1 MNPLLDRAVA
11 AWREA
16 NPEGLIG
23 RLVSLHQ
30 RDPRKALTLAH
41 YAEPHGYEGLA
52 DDVAAWP
59 VVHGPSGL
67 RIAYPD
73 MPPDLTLCLVCD
85 GGRVTP
91 RDIGESLADTLDKF
105 PELGVEAALEEI
117 PCPVCEGWG
126 EVPIEKSPCPSCGG
140 TGRWGDDIPCGRCG
154 GWGSDAR

>member
-1 MNPLLDRAVA
+1 MTSLAQALA

-23 RLVSLHQ
+23 RLVALHR
-30 RDPRKALTLAH
+30 RDPQKALVLAR

-52 DDVAAWP
+52 GDVAAWP
-59 VVHGPSGL
+59 VVHHRPSRL

-73 MPPDLTLCLVCD
+73 MPPDRTLCPVCD
-85 GGRVTP
+85 WGRVAP

-105 PELGVEAALEEI
+105 PELGVEDALEEI

-126 EVPIEKSPCPSCGG
+126 EVPIGTSPCPSCGG
-140 TGRWGDDIPCGRCG
+140 TGRWGDDVACGWCG
-154 GWGSDAR
+154 GRGLA